1 MKKEAL
7 LLTWKDYFKD
17 KAGSDTFTVDEYF
30 MLSESMTIMPRFTCP
45 FKLDVTMVII
55 CIQGDLQISIGQ
67 KTHDVKAPSI
77 VILSADEVI
86 QYRTASD
93 DFKGVFNVLSKRL
106 IEDLNIHITE
116 EPSVSH
122 SAIFSPV
129 IPLNP
134 EELACNLSHFEAL
147 KNATRRSEES
157 PRNREIIQ
165 FLLLSIYF
173 EQHDNPELLCPSA
186 KLSPRRKE
194 ICRLFLKL
202 VGKNYKTE
210 RQVGFYAEKLSITPK
225 YLSKLVKGNT
235 GKSANEWIDEYVM
248 LEAKKLLKSSSLT
261 IQQISE
267 TLNFID
273 QSAFGKYFKS
283 HQGISPQKYRNE
295 TP

>member
-1 MKKEAL
+1 MKKETL

-17 KAGSDTFTVDEYF
+17 KAGSDTYTVDDYF
-30 MLSESMTIMPRFTCP
+30 MLSENMAIMPRFSCP
-45 FKLDVTMVII
+45 FKLDVAMVII

-67 KTHDVKAPSI
+67 KIYEVKAPSI
-77 VILSADEVI
+77 VILAADEVI

-93 DFKGVFNVLSKRL
+93 DFRGLFNVLSKRL
-106 IEDLNIHITE
+106 IEDLNIHIKE
-116 EPSVSH
+116 EPSLSLSV
-122 SAIFSPV
+122 IFNPV

-147 KNATRRSEES
+147 KNATRSKES

-173 EQHDNPELLCPSA
+173 QQHDNPELLCPSI
-186 KLSPRRKE
+186 KLSPRQGE
-194 ICRLFLKL
+194 IFKLFLKL
-202 VGKNYKTE
+202 VEKSYKVE

-225 YLSKLVKGNT
+225 YLSKLVKENT

-267 TLNFID
+267 MLNFID
-273 QSAFGKYFKS
+273 QSSFGKYFTRHITTKI
-283 HQGISPQKYRNE
+283 QE
-295 TP
+295 